1 VDATSQLLFGPIG
14 LGFATVWGA
23 IWGSF
28 FNVVIARLPLGRSV
42 VHPPSSCFACG
53 ARVRAFDNV
62 PVLSYFWLRGR
73 CRACGAAFSA
83 RYPLVEALTA
93 ALAAGLWWAVVTRH
107 PALDEIPARLARFS
121 LYFAFVGLLVVLG
134 AIDLDTKRL
143 PDVLTIPGTVT
154 LFLAGFAVRDV
165 AWSERAIGAAAGYLF
180 VRLIADFYYY
190 VLGREGLGLGDGK
203 LLALIGAVLGWQALA
218 PVIFLGSVLGT
229 LVAIPVLLV
238 RRGRGAPPAGEAPD
252 AGEASSPGEAATA
265 GGPVGSVSTSAPV
278 PAVAL
283 RHTEVP
289 FGPFLATAA
298 LVYLFAY
305 LLTGASPARWLWPR
319 D

>member
-1 VDATSQLLFGPIG
+1 VDATSQLVFGPIG
-14 LGFATVWGA
+14 LAFATVWGA

-53 ARVRAFDNV
+53 TRIRAFDNV
-62 PVLSYFWLRGR
+62 PVLSYVWLRGR
-73 CRACGAAFSA
+73 CRACGAPFSA

-121 LYFAFVGLLVVLG
+121 LYFAFVGVLVVLG

-143 PDVLTIPGTVT
+143 PDVLTIPGAVG

-190 VLGREGLGLGDGK
+190 VLKREGLGLGDGK

-229 LVAIPVLLV
+229 LVAVPVLLI
-238 RRGRGAPPAGEAPD
+238 RRGRGNPAVAAGETPAPGEAPPAGA
-252 AGEASSPGEAATA
+252 
-265 GGPVGSVSTSAPV
+265 PVGSVTTSAPV
-278 PAVAL
+278 PALAL

-305 LLTGASPARWLWPR
+305 LLTGDSPARWLWPR